1 MKILFIGCVKSSER
15 FLQAIYHKTTAELIG
30 VVTKIESKYNADHV
44 ALDDFCDKK
53 NIDWLNY
60 ENNEQLLNWVK
71 QKNPDIIY
79 CFGWS
84 YLLPKEIYSLPPLGA
99 IGYHPTLLPKNR
111 GRHPII
117 WTLVLG
123 LKETGSTFFYLTDIP
138 DAGDILSQKRI
149 VLEDS
154 EDANSLYEKLLTVGE
169 QQVVDMTNNI
179 MSQTITPIT
188 QDEQQATYWRKR
200 SKIDGEI
207 DWRMNAKTILQLIK
221 ALTKPY
227 VGAHFQ
233 YNNMDITIW
242 RAKVLE
248 SHDMDN
254 IEPGKIVNVNVNDNS
269 FMVKT
274 ADKLLQI
281 LEYEGDFI
289 PKEGEYL

>member
-15 FLQAIYHKTTAELIG
+15 FLQAIYHKTTAEIIG
-30 VVTKIESKYNADHV
+30 VVTKIESNYNTDHV
-44 ALDDFCDKK
+44 ALDNFCEKK
-53 NIDWLNY
+53 DIEWLNY
-60 ENNEQLLNWVK
+60 KNNEQLLNWVR
-71 QKNPDIIY
+71 QKKPDIIY

-84 YLLPKEIYSLPPLGA
+84 YLLPKEIYSIPPLGA

-149 VLEDS
+149 VLEDT

-169 QQVVDMTNNI
+169 QQVVEMTNNI

-207 DWRMNAKTILQLIK
+207 DWRMNARTILQLIR

-233 YNNMDITIW
+233 YKNMDITIW
-242 RAKVLE
+242 RAKILE
-248 SHDMDN
+248 SQDVEN
-254 IEPGKIVNVNVNDNS
+254 IEPGKIVVVNDNS
-269 FMVKT
+269 FIVKT

>member
-1 MKILFIGCVKSSER
+1 MRILFIGCVKSSER
-15 FLQAIYHKTTAELIG
+15 FLQAIYRKTTAELIG

-44 ALDDFCDKK
+44 ALDDFCDKN
-53 NIDWLNY
+53 NIEWLNF

-71 QKNPDIIY
+71 YKNPDIIY

-123 LKETGSTFFYLTDIP
+123 LKETGSTFFYLTDIA

-169 QQVVDMTNNI
+169 QQVVEMTNNI
-179 MSQTITPIT
+179 MSQTITPIS

-227 VGAHFQ
+227 VGAHFN
-233 YNNMDITIW
+233 YNNMDIKIW
-242 RAKVLE
+242 NAKIIE
-248 SHDMDN
+248 TRDIEN
-254 IEPGKIVNVNVNDNS
+254 IEPGKIVKVNENS
-269 FMVKT
+269 FIVKT

>member
-1 MKILFIGCVKSSER
+1 MKILFIGCVKSSDR
-15 FLQAIYHKTTAELIG
+15 FLQAIYHKTTAEIIG
-30 VVTKIESKYNADHV
+30 VVTKIESNYNADHV
-44 ALDDFCDKK
+44 ALDGFCKK
-53 NIDWLNY
+53 KDIEWLNY

-71 QKNPDIIY
+71 QKKPDIIY

-84 YLLPKEIYSLPPLGA
+84 YLLPKEIYSVPPLGA

-154 EDANSLYEKLLTVGE
+154 EDANTLYEKLLTVGE
-169 QQVVDMTNNI
+169 QQVIEMTNNI
-179 MSQTITPIT
+179 MSQTITLIT

-233 YNNMDITIW
+233 YNNMDIKIW
-242 RAKVLE
+242 RAKIIE
-248 SHDMDN
+248 SPNIEN
-254 IEPGKIVNVNVNDNS
+254 IEPGKIVNVNDNS
-269 FMVKT
+269 FIVKT

>member
-1 MKILFIGCVKSSER
+1 MKILLIGCVKSSER
-15 FLQAIYHKTTAELIG
+15 FLQAIYHKTTAEIVG
-30 VVTKIESKYNADHV
+30 VVTKIESNYNADHV
-44 ALDDFCDKK
+44 SLNDFCEK
-53 NIDWLNY
+53 NNIEWLNY
-60 ENNEQLLNWVK
+60 ENNKQLLNWVK

-84 YLLPKEIYSLPPLGA
+84 YLLPKEIYSIPPLGA

-149 VLEDS
+149 TLEDS
-154 EDANSLYEKLLTVGE
+154 EDANSLYEKLLFVGE
-169 QQVVDMTNNI
+169 QQVVEMTINI

-188 QDEQQATYWRKR
+188 QDEHQATYWRKR
-200 SKIDGEI
+200 SRKDGEI

-227 VGAHFQ
+227 VGAHFE
-233 YNNMDITIW
+233 YNNVDIIIW
-242 RAKVLE
+242 RAKILE
-248 SHDMDN
+248 CDDIEN
-254 IEPGKIVNVNVNDNS
+254 IEPGKIVNVNENS
-269 FMVKT
+269 FVVKT
-274 ADKLLQI
+274 ADKLVQI

>member
-1 MKILFIGCVKSSER
+1 MKILFIGCVKSSDH
-15 FLQAIYHKTTAELIG
+15 FLKAIYHKTTAEIIG
-30 VVTKIESKYNADHV
+30 VVTKSESNYNADHV
-44 ALDDFCDKK
+44 ALDDFCEK
-53 NIDWLNY
+53 NNIEWLNY
-60 ENNEQLLNWVK
+60 ENNEQLLKWIK
-71 QKNPDIIY
+71 SKNPDIIY

-138 DAGDILSQKRI
+138 DAGDILSQKKI
-149 VLEDS
+149 VLDDF
-154 EDANSLYEKLLTVGE
+154 EDANSLYEKLLIVGE
-169 QQVVDMTNNI
+169 QQVVEMTNSI
-179 MSQTITPIT
+179 MNKTIIPVT
-188 QDEQQATYWRKR
+188 QDDKQATYWRKR

-233 YNNMDITIW
+233 YNHNDIIIW
-242 RAKVLE
+242 RAKILE
-248 SHDMDN
+248 RQAIEN
-254 IEPGKIVNVNVNDNS
+254 IEPGKIVDVNKNS
-269 FMVKT
+269 FIVKT

>member
-1 MKILFIGCVKSSER
+1 MKILLIGCVKSSER
-15 FLQAIYHKTTAELIG
+15 FLQAIYHKTTAEIVG
-30 VVTKIESKYNADHV
+30 VVTKIESNYNADHV
-44 ALDDFCDKK
+44 SLNDFCENN
-53 NIDWLNY
+53 NIEWLNY
-60 ENNEQLLNWVK
+60 ENNKQLLNWVK

-84 YLLPKEIYSLPPLGA
+84 YLLPKEIYSIPPLGA

-149 VLEDS
+149 TLEDS
-154 EDANSLYEKLLTVGE
+154 EDANSLYEKLLFVGE
-169 QQVVDMTNNI
+169 QQVVEMTMNI
-179 MSQTITPIT
+179 MCQTITPIT
-188 QDEQQATYWRKR
+188 QDEHQATYWRKR
-200 SKIDGEI
+200 SRKDGEI

-227 VGAHFQ
+227 VGAHFE
-233 YNNMDITIW
+233 YNNVDIIIW
-242 RAKVLE
+242 RAKILE
-248 SHDMDN
+248 CYDIEN
-254 IEPGKIVNVNVNDNS
+254 IEPGKIVNVNENS
-269 FMVKT
+269 FVVKT
-274 ADKLLQI
+274 GDKLVQI

-289 PKEGEYL
+289 PREGEYL